1 MARNASEPAIRLSN
15 PEELAPPPGYSNIV
29 EISGGRII
37 FIAGQTALDNHG
49 DLVGKGDFEAQ
60 ADQVFRNISAAV
72 ASVGCTT
79 RNLAK
84 LTVFV
89 RDMGE
94 LAAYR
99 RARNRFFATVR
110 PPAAPAVTL
119 VEVSRL
125 FGDDFLIQVEAV
137 AAAGLPS

>member
-89 RDMGE
+89 RDWAS
-94 LAAYR
+94 LQ
-99 RARNRFFATVR
+99 
-110 PPAAPAVTL
+110 PIAAPAIAS
-119 VEVSRL
+119 SRR
-125 FGDDFLIQVEAV
+125 
-137 AAAGLPS
+137 

>member
-37 FIAGQTALDNHG
+37 FIAGQTALDKHG
-49 DLVGKGDFEAQ
+49 GLVGKGDFEAQ
-60 ADQVFRNISAAV
+60 ADQVFRNISAAL
-72 ASVGCTT
+72 ASVGCTA

-89 RDMGE
+89 RDLGE

-99 RARNRFFATVR
+99 RARNRFLR
-110 PPAAPAVTL
+110 
-119 VEVSRL
+119 R
-125 FGDDFLIQVEAV
+125 
-137 AAAGLPS
+137 